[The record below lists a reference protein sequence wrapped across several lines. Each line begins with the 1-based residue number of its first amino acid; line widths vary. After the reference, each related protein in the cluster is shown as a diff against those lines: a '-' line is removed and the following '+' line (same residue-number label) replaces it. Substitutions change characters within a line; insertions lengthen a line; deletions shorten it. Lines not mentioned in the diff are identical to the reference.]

1 MTDWGQKSSVG
12 EPYSDAGF
20 VVMDAWKD
28 DVQAS
33 SNPRDDLKRKYE
45 ELQGKF
51 YGLAKQI
58 KMLEAIFT
66 MMNMTV
72 QKCKRKFLLYRLVRM
87 NHLYPN
93 YYQAFH

>member
-12 EPYSDAGF
+12 GSYSDAGF

-33 SNPRDDLKRKYE
+33 SNPSDDLKRKYE

-51 YGLAKQI
+51 YGLAEQNE
-58 KMLEAIFT
+58 MVEAIFT

-72 QKCKRKFLLYRLVRM
+72 QEFIGES
-87 NHLYPN
+87 N
-93 YYQAFH
+93 